1 MIQAMATHGSGH
13 TGGSPDAA
21 DMADAADAR
30 DAGLTAALLEALAPV
45 GEVSARRLGGL
56 RGLFHPAAGDTPFG
70 IVSRGE
76 VFFKAG
82 PDAVTKYIA
91 RGMRPLRLSG
101 EGQPLRGYWHVP
113 PDVLDSADGVA
124 LWAARAVDAARQFG
138 RRRPAKLKR
147 RRRGGAA

>member
-1 MIQAMATHGSGH
+1 MTTQRTEH
-13 TGGSPDAA
+13 TRRAPDAA
-21 DMADAADAR
+21 DIADVADERDKRDAR
-30 DAGLTAALLEALAPV
+30 LTAALLRALAPA
-45 GEVSARRLGGL
+45 GEVSVRRLGGL

-101 EGQPLRGYWHVP
+101 ERQPLSGYWQVP
-113 PDVLDSADGVA
+113 PDVLDSADTVV

-138 RRRPAKLKR
+138 RRRRAKLKR
-147 RRRGGAA
+147 RMRGGGA

>member
-1 MIQAMATHGSGH
+1 MTTHRTAH
-13 TGGSPDAA
+13 TGGSLHAA
-21 DMADAADAR
+21 DTADAADER
-30 DAGLTAALLEALAPV
+30 DARLTAALLEALAPV
-45 GEVSARRLGGL
+45 GDISARRLGGL
-56 RGLFHPAAGDTPFG
+56 RGLFHPAAGDAPFG

-91 RGMRPLRLSG
+91 RGMRPLRLPG
-101 EGQPLRGYWHVP
+101 ERQPLSGYWQVP
-113 PDVLDSADGVA
+113 PDVLDSADGVV

-147 RRRGGAA
+147 RRRGGGA